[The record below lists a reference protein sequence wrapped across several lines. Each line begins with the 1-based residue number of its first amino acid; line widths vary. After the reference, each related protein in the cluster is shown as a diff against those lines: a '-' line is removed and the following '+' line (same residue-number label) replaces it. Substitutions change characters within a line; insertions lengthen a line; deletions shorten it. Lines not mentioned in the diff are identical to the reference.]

1 MLLKWL
7 KRRAELTAVKSSR
20 QDLERFIA
28 TLRGQSESEIATL
41 VAVAAVIR
49 MRLREVGHLPD
60 EVLQVTSM
68 HEYEQAMVQRRI
80 SRLVRRF
87 QTDHEYIDAAGAIV
101 WLHTLRSL
109 SRPELRCLGRQMWQ
123 QLERGF
129 MRTPEA
135 LAQMAAVTD
144 REPPLGTLAACLFI
158 PQDLSPDDLPGS
170 APA

>member
-1 MLLKWL
+1 MLRKWL
-7 KRRAELTAVKSSR
+7 KRRFELTAIKFGR
-20 QDLERFIA
+20 QDLERFID
-28 TLRGQSESEIATL
+28 TLRGQSEAEVATV

-60 EVLQVTSM
+60 EVLQVTAM
-68 HEYEQAMVQRRI
+68 QEYEQAMVQRRI

-87 QTDHEYIDAAGAIV
+87 QSDHEYIDAAGAMV

-109 SRPELRCLGRQMWQ
+109 SRPELRFLGRQMWQ

-129 MRTPEA
+129 ARTPEA
-135 LAQMAAVTD
+135 LAQIVAVTR

-158 PQDLSPDDLPGS
+158 PGDLDPDDFPGS